1 MKLWSGRFKKDVDSR
16 VNDFNSSISFDG
28 RMYRQDIEGSIAHA
42 TMLGE
47 CGIIAKS
54 ESEKIVE
61 ALKGILADVE
71 SGALEFSIDAED
83 IHMNIETILTERIG
97 DTGKR
102 LHTARSRN
110 DQVALDIRMYLLTE
124 VQEIKARVL
133 GLLSAI
139 SEKAKLHVDTVMAGY
154 THLQRA
160 QPVTFAHYILAYAQM
175 LMRDYG
181 RLCDCEK
188 RMNAMPLGSGA
199 LASTTYPI
207 NRERVAELL
216 GFPAVTENS
225 IDGVSDRDFAIELAS
240 TLSILMMH
248 MSRFSEEIILWCS
261 SEFGFIEL
269 DDAFSTGS
277 SIMPQKKNPDVA
289 ELVRGKTGRIYGD
302 LTTLLTMMKS
312 LPLAYNKDMQED
324 KEAIF
329 DAIDN
334 TLISIEVFTSMFA
347 TMTVRADRLRK
358 AAAKGFI
365 NATDCA
371 DYLVKKGMPFR
382 DAYKASGTLVAY
394 CVDNDKTLEE
404 LTLDEYR
411 DVCVEFDEDVY
422 EAIDLMNCV
431 NGRKVRG
438 GPARESVLRQIEIV
452 DEFLKNNHGGKTN
465 E

>member
-28 RMYRQDIEGSIAHA
+28 RMYKQDIEGSIAHA

-47 CGIIAKS
+47 CGIIEKH

-61 ALKGILADVE
+61 ALKGILADIE
-71 SGALEFSIDAED
+71 AGRLEFSADAED

-110 DQVALDIRMYLLTE
+110 DQVALDIRMYLLDETKL
-124 VQEIKARVL
+124 VKARVL
-133 GLLSAI
+133 GLLAAI
-139 SEKAKLHVDTVMAGY
+139 SEKAKANVDTVMAGY

-175 LMRDYG
+175 LMRDYD
-181 RLCDCEK
+181 RICDCEK
-188 RMNAMPLGSGA
+188 RIRVMPLGSGA

-216 GFPAVTENS
+216 GFPKVTENS
-225 IDGVSDRDFAIELAS
+225 IDGVSDRDFVIELAS
-240 TLSILMMH
+240 ALSILMMH

-302 LTTLLTMMKS
+302 LMTLLTMMKS

-382 DAYKASGTLVAY
+382 DAYKVSGTLVRY
-394 CVDNDKTLEE
+394 CVDNDKTLED
-404 LTLDEYR
+404 LTLDEYKA
-411 DVCVEFDEDVY
+411 VCDLFDDGVY
-422 EAIDLMNCV
+422 EAINLENCV
-431 NGRKVRG
+431 NGRKVHG
-438 GPARESVLRQIEIV
+438 GPAKESVLYQIGLV
-452 DEFLKNNHGGKTN
+452 DKFIEDNK
-465 E
+465 

>member
-1 MKLWSGRFKKDVDSR
+1 MKLWSGRFRKDVDSR

-47 CGIIAKS
+47 QGIIDKS
-54 ESEKIVE
+54 ESEKIVA
-61 ALKGILADVE
+61 ALKEILADVE
-71 SGALEFSIDAED
+71 AGRLEFSTDAED
-83 IHMNIETILTERIG
+83 VHMNVETILTERIG

-110 DQVALDIRMYLLTE
+110 DQVALDIRMYLLTQVAE
-124 VQEIKARVL
+124 VKKRVL
-133 GLLSAI
+133 GLLGAI
-139 SEKAKLHVDTVMAGY
+139 NEKAKLHTDTVMAGY

-175 LMRDYG
+175 LMRDYD
-181 RLCDCEK
+181 RLCDCER
-188 RMNAMPLGSGA
+188 RMNVMPLGSGA

-225 IDGVSDRDFAIELAS
+225 IDGVSDRDFVIEFAS
-240 TLSILMMH
+240 CLSILMMH

-302 LTTLLTMMKS
+302 LMTLLTMMKS

-404 LTLDEYR
+404 LTLDEYKN
-411 DVCVEFDEDVY
+411 VCEVFDEGIYD
-422 EAIDLMNCV
+422 AINLENCV

-438 GPARESVLRQIEIV
+438 GPAKESVLYQIKLVEN
-452 DEFLKNNHGGKTN
+452 FLADKKSDN
-465 E
+465 